1 MLFFQLI
8 LGLPHQDGPLN
19 VARFNVPRGIA
30 FDSIGNLFISD
41 CHNFTI
47 RKITPDGMV
56 STIAGSPG
64 LRGGTDGFGMEAR
77 FNENSALAVDS
88 SGFVWVADT
97 WGFTIRRISPEGQV
111 STIAGLSEVR
121 GSTDG
126 IGSEAR
132 FNHPYG
138 IAIDSDGNAIVSDYV
153 NSTIRKV
160 TPEGVVTTVA
170 GSAGV
175 NGTADGPALDSRFS
189 YPIGL
194 AYDSLGNLYIA
205 DYWNHTIRKMTP
217 QGIVLTIAGSA
228 GNRGCV
234 EGLAGNALLGEPAG
248 LAVGPD
254 GNIYIADP
262 YCNIFWRMTPEGEV
276 RRLAGQ
282 IGVIGN
288 DDGGKDTATFNN
300 PMHLTFDSDGNLF
313 FSDQLNHTIRK
324 ISFHPSLVP
333 DKTPPII
340 NTLPS
345 NVSLSVGMNCTIPL
359 PDFINQV
366 IDTDDKTPPEML
378 LKTQNPQ
385 AGTSLRVG
393 LTIVTIT
400 VQDQAGNVST
410 AQISI
415 HVENNPPTASIEEI
429 REITEGS
436 SLFLTGIG
444 NDPEGGPVQFFWDL
458 NNDGIFETAGQ
469 TAPFFAVDGSK
480 SQSVLLQTT
489 DSCGDSTITSAMITI
504 QNVPPTVS
512 DITAPIDPLLVN
524 SMVSVSAS
532 FTDPGTF
539 DTHTALWNWGDGSS
553 SDGTI
558 TESNGNGSTASTH
571 SYTTPGIYRITLTV
585 TDKDGGTDQSWFEY
599 VVVYD
604 PSAGFVTGG
613 GWIVSPAGSYI
624 PDPSLI
630 GKATFGF
637 VSKYQK
643 GKSVPSGETQFK
655 FHAADM
661 DFRSTSYQWMVVAGS
676 KAQYKGEGTINAV
689 GLYGFMLTATDGQQ
703 NDGGGTDKFRI
714 KIWNKVDDQIV
725 YDNQMGADDTSDLST
740 VLGGGSVIVHK

>member
-366 IDTDDKTPPEML
+366 IATDDKTPPEML